1 MIQAIIKCKCPRC
14 REGDIFCNKNHYAL
28 KQIFLMPTRC
38 RKCGSKIDKEPGF
51 FYGAMYVG
59 YGLSVAYLVSVYVA
73 MLVLVGEFSI
83 ISYLLISIVSLVIL
97 TPVVFRL
104 SRSIWLTMFDKYD
117 PKAVEKFQIEK
128 EGKEVDFPCK
138 EV

>member
-1 MIQAIIKCKCPRC
+1 MLKAVLTCKCPRC
-14 REGDIFCNKNHYAL
+14 RKGDIFCNTNHYAL
-28 KQIFLMPTRC
+28 GQIFLMPERC
-38 RKCGSKIDKEPGF
+38 RSCGAKIDKEPGF

-59 YGLSVAYLVSVYVA
+59 YAVSVAYLVSVYVA
-73 MLVLVGEFSI
+73 MLVLLGDFSI
-83 ISYLLISIVSLVIL
+83 GSYLLIAIISLLLL

-117 PKAVEKFQIEK
+117 AEAIAKFEKEN
-128 EGKEVDFPCK
+128 EGKEINIPCI

>member
-1 MIQAIIKCKCPRC
+1 MIKAVVTCKCPRC
-14 REGDIFCNKNHYAL
+14 RKGDIFCNTNHYAFGEL
-28 KQIFLMPTRC
+28 FLMPERC
-38 RKCGSKIDKEPGF
+38 RECGAKIDKEPGF

-59 YGLSVAYLVSVYVA
+59 YALSVAYLVSVYVA
-73 MLVLVGEFSI
+73 MVVLIGDFSI
-83 ISYLLISIVSLVIL
+83 GTYLITGITTLLVL

-117 PKAVEKFQIEK
+117 PDAITKFKKEN
-128 EGKEVDFPCK
+128 EGKEVKIPCI